1 MQYRILATLSRPQ
14 GRARC
19 EIDAP
24 VPHGVGGEFVGPVTG
39 HIELEN
45 ADALV
50 SARGRLRAAA
60 VLACSRCVSEHVV
73 ELDIEVNEQCSLTQ
87 IDEPATPEAGA
98 EEPIPLLS
106 GDLVDLSEL
115 VRQVLVLN
123 VPWHSLCRPDC
134 AGLCPRCGKNLNK
147 GPCGC
152 GEDEMDP
159 RWAGL
164 RDLIDD

>member
-1 MQYRILATLSRPQ
+1 M
-14 GRARC
+14 
-19 EIDAP
+19 
-24 VPHGVGGEFVGPVTG
+24 GPVIG
-39 HIELEN
+39 YVELEN
-45 ADALV
+45 ADSLV
-50 SARGRLRAAA
+50 TARGRLHATA
-60 VLACSRCVSEHVV
+60 VLPCSRCLADHVV
-73 ELDIEVNEQCSLTQ
+73 ELDAEVYEQCSLTQ
-87 IDEPATPEAGA
+87 IDEPSMWEAGT

-123 VPWHSLCRPDC
+123 VPSRSLCRPDC
-134 AGLCPRCGKNLNK
+134 AGLCPRCGRNLSD

-152 GEDEMDP
+152 GEDDVDP